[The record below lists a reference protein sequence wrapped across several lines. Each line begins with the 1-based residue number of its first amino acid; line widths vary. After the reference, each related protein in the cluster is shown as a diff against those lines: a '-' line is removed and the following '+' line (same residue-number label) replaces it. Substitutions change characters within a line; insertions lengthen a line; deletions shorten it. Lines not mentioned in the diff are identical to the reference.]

1 MIMPSFWQD
10 SSLRMGLLVKRSR
23 GQYVHQTIQ
32 VTRCPNFLNWGHVT
46 TPWKDQCSLICR
58 HHRARIHWN
67 LKDSKHRSPVKPLFV
82 IFHIWPNYKLIT
94 TMCMTQNCLNS
105 PKSCTVVLTKNIQYW
120 WRPLGDNLGADF
132 TPVLSQNSL
141 NAPKSCTV
149 HFRPKLLFRSLQKIF
164 KGILPPWELSEVF
177 PSVASY
183 SKWKNPIFKVL
194 LGIERRQFD
203 GNSLAILMY
212 NMPESRP

>member
-1 MIMPSFWQD
+1 MGSSQAVKVVTFDILEIFTPSEHVIQI
-10 SSLRMGLLVKRSR
+10 LRFTPVQPNRKKIPIRKAENGSMRKVTLVRRTGL
-23 GQYVHQTIQ
+23 
-32 VTRCPNFLNWGHVT
+32 
-46 TPWKDQCSLICR
+46 
-58 HHRARIHWN
+58 IHWN

-164 KGILPPWELSEVF
+164 KGILPL
-177 PSVASY
+177 
-183 SKWKNPIFKVL
+183 
-194 LGIERRQFD
+194 
-203 GNSLAILMY
+203 
-212 NMPESRP
+212 